1 MSKLSDT
8 AAEKFLAG
16 CNCAQAVILP
26 FYDQIGMDE
35 QTARDVACGFGGGM
49 AGRQEICGAV
59 SGGVMVIGMMLG
71 KDADPDRVLVRET
84 YTKSD
89 EFIARFEAVH
99 NTANCLQLL
108 DGHVFSTEEGRAAI
122 KELDLRNKVCL
133 QCVKTSVE
141 ILEDM
146 TKELSE

>member
-8 AAEKFLAG
+8 AVEKFLAG
-16 CNCAQAVILP
+16 SNCAQSVIIP
-26 FYDQIGMDE
+26 FCDQIGMAE
-35 QTARDVACGFGGGM
+35 QTARDVACGFG
-49 AGRQEICGAV
+49 AGVARRQEICGAV

-71 KDADPDRVLVRET
+71 KDADQDRSVVNET

-99 NTANCLQLL
+99 NTDNCLQLL
-108 DGHVFSTEEGRAAI
+108 GGHDLTTEEGRAAI

-141 ILEDM
+141 ILEEM